1 VLNVTPTGW
10 RVQRVGPVR
19 DAVQLNAVAAIAAHD
34 GFAEPPPAGALRDA
48 VHDAPVAAARSID
61 SGAAADTP
69 RQWVQHWTQNRPSH
83 SDIPI

>member
-10 RVQRVGPVR
+10 RVQRVRSGTGCRPI
-19 DAVQLNAVAAIAAHD
+19 NAAAAIAAHD

-61 SGAAADTP
+61 SGAADTP

>member
-1 VLNVTPTGW
+1 MPSSSTPPP
-10 RVQRVGPVR
+10 RSP
-19 DAVQLNAVAAIAAHD
+19 AHD

-61 SGAAADTP
+61 SVAAAGAAADTL
-69 RQWVQHWTQNRPSH
+69 RQWVQHWTRNRSNH